1 MTAGP
6 TFAAPERRPGL
17 RQRLASIRMRVVVGY
32 VVLVVLTLT
41 VAVLVTR
48 QVLLTRLDRTIDAA
62 LAQEIEELRL
72 LADGTDPATGE
83 PFGTDVEAI
92 FDTFLRRSVPAADE
106 AYYSFVEGRPFLTS
120 FQAPRALLDDT
131 DLVRAWSN
139 VSAPTRIDVDTEIG
153 PIRSLAVPL
162 LTPDA
167 DAAAP
172 APTAVTERTDRP
184 APAGV
189 FVVVFF
195 PDVERADIAVAVRVI
210 TLTGVVVVVLSAF
223 TAWSLAGRV
232 LRPVRR
238 MSRTAR
244 RVNDADLSGRIAVNG
259 HDELAQLGHTLNDM
273 LDRLEHGYGAQ
284 RQFLDDVAHEL
295 RTPITIAQGHLDLL
309 ADHPDDLD
317 ETVDIVR
324 DELGRM
330 SRYVSDLLVLA
341 KAEQPDFLRLEPVDL
356 GELAETL
363 ARRAP
368 TLGPRRWVCDAAPAP
383 GLTAVI
389 ADGGRLEQALLN
401 LAGNAVEHTDPGDEI
416 GYGIATTSPAD
427 GSSAG
432 RVDLWVRDTGPG
444 IDPTIADTL
453 FRRHIR
459 GANSRVGRGEGMGI
473 GLSIVDV
480 IAQAHGG
487 SVSVHSLP
495 GVGATFTISIPIGD
509 EHTEQE
515 DTLR

>member
-1 MTAGP
+1 
-6 TFAAPERRPGL
+6 
-17 RQRLASIRMRVVVGY
+17 MRVVVGY
-32 VVLVVLTLT
+32 VVLVVMTLT

-48 QVLLTRLDRTIDAA
+48 QVLFTRLDRTIDAA

-72 LADGTDPATGE
+72 LAAGTDPVTGE

-106 AYYSFVEGRPFLTS
+106 AYYSFVDGRPFLTS

-131 DLVRAWSN
+131 DLVRAWSG
-139 VSAPTRIDVDTEIG
+139 VSAPTRLDVDTEIG

-162 LTPDA
+162 LAPDLDPATPTGTTDQ
-167 DAAAP
+167 
-172 APTAVTERTDRP
+172 TVTP

-195 PDVERADIAVAVRVI
+195 PDVERADIAVAIRVI
-210 TLTGVVVVVLSAF
+210 TLTGAVVVVLSAF

-238 MSRTAR
+238 MSHTAR
-244 RVNDADLSGRIAVNG
+244 RINDADLSGRIAVNG
-259 HDELAQLGHTLNDM
+259 HDELAQLGHSLNDM
-273 LDRLEHGYGAQ
+273 LDRLEHGFGAQ

-295 RTPITIAQGHLDLL
+295 RTPITISQGHLDLL

-317 ETVDIVR
+317 ETVEIIR

-341 KAEQPDFLRLEPVDL
+341 NAEQPDFLRLEPVDL

-363 ARRAP
+363 ARRASS
-368 TLGPRRWVCDAAPAP
+368 LGQRRWVCDAAPAP

-401 LAGNAVEHTDPGDEI
+401 LAGNAVEHTGPDAEI
-416 GYGIATTSPAD
+416 GYGIATTSTTD

-444 IDPTIADTL
+444 IDPAILGTL
-453 FRRHIR
+453 FRRQIR
-459 GANSRVGRGEGMGI
+459 GANSRVGRREGMGI

-480 IAQAHGG
+480 IARAHGG

-495 GVGATFTISIPIGD
+495 GAGATFTISIPISD

-515 DTLR
+515 DIPT